1 MTETPE
7 NRLTLVFPNLPYFA
21 VDRAHSALVIVDM
34 QKADAHPGFGIGAK
48 ARAAGVGHVFDYY
61 WQAVE
66 SAVANQQRL
75 LAAARTAGI
84 PVIFT
89 RIATQTASARDVG
102 RQHRYVNLAVP
113 KDSVDAE
120 ILEEIRPEADDIVL
134 SKTSSSPFNSTGI
147 HHTLRS
153 LEVDTLVVCG
163 VVTNG
168 CVEGTVR
175 DASDLG
181 YNVIMVPDACAAV
194 TPELHQAAI
203 TNLDNAFCNC
213 RDTVTLVAEIEALQQ
228 TKQPAGSGRSN

>member
-1 MTETPE
+1 MSDVPD

-21 VDRAHSALVIVDM
+21 VSSEHTALIIVDM
-34 QKADAHPGFGIGAK
+34 QKLDAHPDFGIGAK
-48 ARAAGVGHVFDYY
+48 ARDAGIGQVFNYY
-61 WQAVE
+61 WRAVDA
-66 SAVANQQRL
+66 AVPNQQRL
-75 LAAARTAGI
+75 LDGARAAGI

-89 RIATQTASARDVG
+89 RIATQTATARDVG
-102 RQHRYVNLAVP
+102 RQHQYVNMAVP
-113 KDSVDAE
+113 KDSVEAQ
-120 ILEEIRPEADDIVL
+120 ILEAIAPRGDDIVL

-153 LEVDTLVVCG
+153 LEVDTLIVCG

-194 TPELHQAAI
+194 TPALHQAAI

-213 RDTVTLVAEIEALQQ
+213 RDTTVVVAELEATRQ
-228 TKQPAGSGRSN
+228 AEG